1 MRSAPTVPTTTAIT
15 TAGSPRRPNTIKM
28 PAATPNAGQNTAK
41 SEDAEIKASPSR
53 AARKYAMAMAP
64 AAPSSVINPRAT
76 AT

>member
-1 MRSAPTVPTTTAIT
+1 
-15 TAGSPRRPNTIKM
+15 M
-28 PAATPNAGQNTAK
+28 PAATPNAGQKTAK